1 MFLSCCFTALIT
13 DAAHEMDKWKEAKD
27 GFDKWLKINCYLGF
41 VWVGF
46 QVLQF
51 LPVDIANRV
60 IEAFLEY
67 IGI

>member
-1 MFLSCCFTALIT
+1 MNKDTWKVF
-13 DAAHEMDKWKEAKD
+13 MDGLDEWI
-27 GFDKWLKINCYLGF
+27 KINCYLAS

-51 LPVDIANRV
+51 LPIEIAERV

>member
-1 MFLSCCFTALIT
+1 MN
-13 DAAHEMDKWKEAKD
+13 KD
-27 GFDKWLKINCYLGF
+27 TLTVFMECLDEWIKINCYLGF

-51 LPVDIANRV
+51 LPIEIAERV

>member
-1 MFLSCCFTALIT
+1 MRLMKKDALT
-13 DAAHEMDKWKEAKD
+13 VFMEGLDE
-27 GFDKWLKINCYLGF
+27 WLKINCYLAS

-51 LPVDIANRV
+51 LPIEIAERV

>member
-1 MFLSCCFTALIT
+1 MKKDALT
-13 DAAHEMDKWKEAKD
+13 VFMEGLDE
-27 GFDKWLKINCYLGF
+27 WLKINCYLAA

-51 LPVDIANRV
+51 LPIEIAERV

>member
-1 MFLSCCFTALIT
+1 
-13 DAAHEMDKWKEAKD
+13 MDKWKEVRE
-27 GFDKWLKINCYLGF
+27 GFDQWLKITCYLGF

-46 QVLQF
+46 KVLQF
-51 LPVDIANRV
+51 LPADIANRV

>member
-1 MFLSCCFTALIT
+1 MSCSFTALIT
-13 DAAHEMDKWKEAKD
+13 DAAHDMDKWKEVKE
-27 GFDKWLKINCYLGF
+27 GFDQWLKITCYLGF

-46 QVLQF
+46 KVLVF
-51 LPVDIANRV
+51 LPPDIANRV